1 MLAAASGVLALLRR
15 GVSCDQRWVRL
26 LLIEDGN
33 EYEEF
38 ARHFLG
44 DRFEI
49 HAVHSGAEA
58 RARLEA
64 GRNDAARSID
74 AMLVDLRFERARS
87 EDLVGDLTDLSKRMF
102 AGDLERAR
110 RWAKDQQGT
119 LILGELRR
127 AGFLQRAVF
136 VHDFPLG
143 RLANLRKLYGDV
155 HAVPTFD
162 AEAIS
167 RALSEE
173 PQLVTS

>member
-1 MLAAASGVLALLRR
+1 M
-15 GVSCDQRWVRL
+15 RL

-58 RARLEA
+58 RVRLES
-64 GRNDAARSID
+64 GRDDPTRGID
-74 AMLVDLRFERARS
+74 AMLVDLRFERARH
-87 EDLVGDLTDLSKRMF
+87 EDLVGDVADLAKRMF
-102 AGDLERAR
+102 AGDVERAR

-119 LILGELRR
+119 LILGELRK
-127 AGFLQRAVF
+127 AGFRQRAVF
-136 VHDFPLG
+136 VHDFPPD

-155 HAVPTFD
+155 HAVPSFD
-162 AEAIS
+162 ADAIAQ
-167 RALSEE
+167 ALS
-173 PQLVTS
+173 SASGAR

>member
-1 MLAAASGVLALLRR
+1 M
-15 GVSCDQRWVRL
+15 RL

-38 ARHFLG
+38 ARTFLG

-58 RARLEA
+58 CARLEA
-64 GRNDAARSID
+64 GRRDPSRAID
-74 AMLVDLRFERARS
+74 ALLVDLRFERARS
-87 EDLVGDLTDLSKRMF
+87 EDLVGDLADLGRRMF

-119 LILGELRR
+119 LILGVLRK
-127 AGFLQRAVF
+127 AGFRQRAVF
-136 VHDFPLG
+136 VHDFPPD

-155 HAVPTFD
+155 HAVPSFD
-162 AEAIS
+162 AEAIR
-167 RALSEE
+167 RALSED
-173 PQLVTS
+173 PRMVTS

>member
-1 MLAAASGVLALLRR
+1 M
-15 GVSCDQRWVRL
+15 RL

-49 HAVHSGAEA
+49 RAAHTGAEA
-58 RARLEA
+58 RARLEEA
-64 GRNDAARSID
+64 REDPSRSVDAL
-74 AMLVDLRFERARS
+74 LVDLRFERARS
-87 EDLVGDLTDLSKRMF
+87 EDLVGDLPDLAKRMF

-119 LILGELRR
+119 LILGELRK
-127 AGFLQRAVF
+127 AGFRQRAVF
-136 VHDFPLG
+136 VHDFPPD

-155 HAVPTFD
+155 HAVPSFD
-162 AEAIS
+162 ADAIA
-167 RALSEE
+167 RALVGTTEAR
-173 PQLVTS
+173 